1 MMRFLFFFFLIFP
14 LFVFAEPGKV
24 VGVIPVKFNSKGMHA
39 PVPYNQQLMD
49 RGWTRVPTLNLPFTY
64 AGGAGQN
71 PRYQPT
77 KVTKK
82 SFARGLGYLAG
93 RVGSMTP
100 ASKALLIAY
109 GAYEANCVTQNYPS
123 LCIDGEEEDTSSGT
137 CPVGSTPMVDVGCT
151 VSAPK
156 GGMYSTTWRDF
167 SGAGFSPSEAFAN
180 LTSAWAASSES
191 CMGTGMNS
199 KSVVSVGAMVG
210 PYSGG
215 AFVSSFTGKTTC
227 TYTVFN
233 TTTQQEETKTTET
246 TSSYTGITIKFGDSF
261 YCPPEGPAF
270 SEFMTLV
277 PTGTDSAVCAKPFE
291 PAFKPVPV
299 TPEWIEEQMDLK
311 PDVVKN
317 SDVGLDD
324 FVDWETGLPRPDA
337 FEDPTYDPVSPA
349 FANAAEAIA
358 NGTVQHDNPNGDG
371 YVPRE
376 MMPNLLVQI
385 NNWHEGNTFTDIF
398 TGKEVQP
405 DAPPPEESNIDWS
418 KFPGITKA
426 QYEASNNAWGN
437 AAVNGKPDINS
448 ELDKLTQEQQ
458 KLTDFIN
465 EPLPDLP
472 YEIDFPSLF
481 QLPTTG
487 QCRGFTVTGSIR
499 GSELPII
506 VDKHCPP
513 YDAWGRPVIDWFLGI
528 MTIFQCFHI
537 FRRTIEV
544 A

>member
-1 MMRFLFFFFLIFP
+1 MMRFLFLFLLIFP
-14 LFVFAEPGKV
+14 LFVLAEPGKV

-49 RGWTRVPTLNLPFTY
+49 RGWTRVPTLNLPFTF
-64 AGGAGQN
+64 ADGAGQN

-82 SFARGLGYLAG
+82 SFARALGYAAG
-93 RVGSMTP
+93 RAANMTP
-100 ASKALLIAY
+100 AGKALLIGY
-109 GAYEANCVTQNYPS
+109 GAYEANCMTQNFPS
-123 LCIDGEEEDTSSGT
+123 LCVSDEFDPNADLAQILDYQDAKRIDKAF
-137 CPVGSTPMVDVGCT
+137 CA
-151 VSAPK
+151 SAPPPL
-156 GGMYSTTWRDF
+156 GGNSVSWGCDSSSDAAVNKAAVAYKEPLQSACMSTGTR
-167 SGAGFSPSEAFAN
+167 
-180 LTSAWAASSES
+180 TS
-191 CMGTGMNS
+191 CTITLR
-199 KSVVSVGAMVG
+199 SVGA
-210 PYSGG
+210 S
-215 AFVSSFTGKTTC
+215 AA
-227 TYTVFN
+227 TYD
-233 TTTQQEETKTTET
+233 Q
-246 TSSYTGITIKFGDSF
+246 SYTYLCQQDMDPELETCSSNNPSYRTQIFSINSNQV
-261 YCPPEGPAF
+261 YYVCPPEDLNNPVRHEMLSKYVRGPYKVDG
-270 SEFMTLV
+270 SER
-277 PTGTDSAVCAKPFE
+277 C
-291 PAFKPVPV
+291 FKPSTEFPV
-299 TPEWIEEQMDLK
+299 TPEWIEGQMDAN
-311 PDVVKN
+311 PDPVKN

-337 FEDPTYDPVSPA
+337 FEDPQFDPVSKA
-349 FANAAEAIA
+349 FADAAEAIA
-358 NGTVQHDNPNGDG
+358 NGTVQHDNPNADG
-371 YVPRE
+371 YVPRD

-385 NNWHEGNTFTDIF
+385 NNWHEGNTFTDVF
-398 TGKEVQP
+398 TGKPVQP
-405 DAPPPEESNIDWS
+405 DAPPPEDTNIDWS

-487 QCRGFTVTGSIR
+487 QCRGFTVR
-499 GSELPII
+499 GSVSGTELPII
-506 VDKHCPP
+506 VDTHCPP
-513 YDAWGRPVIDWFLGI
+513 YEAWGRPVIDWFLGI

>member
-1 MMRFLFFFFLIFP
+1 MMRFLFLFLLIFP
-14 LFVFAEPGKV
+14 FFVFAEPGKV

-49 RGWTRVPTLNLPFTY
+49 RGWTRVPTLNLPFTF
-64 AGGAGQN
+64 ADGAGQN

-82 SFARGLGYLAG
+82 TFARALGYAAG
-93 RVGSMTP
+93 RAANMTP
-100 ASKALLIAY
+100 AGKALLIGY
-109 GAYEANCVTQNYPS
+109 GAYEANCMTQNFPS
-123 LCIDGEEEDTSSGT
+123 LCVSDEFDPNADLAQILDYQDAKKNDEGFCARAPSPMGGES
-137 CPVGSTPMVDVGCT
+137 VAWGCAYDQQT
-151 VSAPK
+151 AVNKAAVAYKDP
-156 GGMYSTTWRDF
+156 
-167 SGAGFSPSEAFAN
+167 
-180 LTSAWAASSES
+180 LTSACLSISTRKS
-191 CMGTGMNS
+191 CTITLR
-199 KSVVSVGAMVG
+199 SVGPSAAT
-210 PYSGG
+210 YDQ
-215 AFVSSFTGKTTC
+215 
-227 TYTVFN
+227 TYTYDCQQDQDSELEICTSN
-233 TTTQQEETKTTET
+233 NPSYRTQIFSIA
-246 TSSYTGITIKFGDSF
+246 TSQTYYS
-261 YCPPEGPAF
+261 CPPEDLNNPVRNEMLSKYTIGPYKVDG
-270 SEFMTLV
+270 SER
-277 PTGTDSAVCAKPFE
+277 C
-291 PAFKPVPV
+291 FKPSTEFPV
-299 TPEWIEEQMDLK
+299 TPEWIEGQMDAN
-311 PDVVKN
+311 PDPVKN

-337 FEDPTYDPVSPA
+337 FEDPQFDPVSKA
-349 FANAAEAIA
+349 FADAAEAIA

-371 YVPRE
+371 YVPRD

-398 TGKEVQP
+398 TGKQVQP
-405 DAPPPEESNIDWS
+405 EAPPAEESKIDWS

-465 EPLPDLP
+465 EPLPELP

-513 YDAWGRPVIDWFLGI
+513 YEAWGRPVIDWFLGI